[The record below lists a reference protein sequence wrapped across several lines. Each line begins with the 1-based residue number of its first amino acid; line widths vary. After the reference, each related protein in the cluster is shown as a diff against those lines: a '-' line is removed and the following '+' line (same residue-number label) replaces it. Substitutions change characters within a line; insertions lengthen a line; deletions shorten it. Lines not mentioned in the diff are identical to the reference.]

1 MADNSTIIRLDII
14 KYNPIGIEKN
24 ACFATNLLYYCGR
37 VGVKGSLFNIP
48 QMLPMKKQKYLVEN
62 GMRQGYIKGRQG
74 ETGS

>member
-1 MADNSTIIRLDII
+1 MSTANVTD
-14 KYNPIGIEKN
+14 E
-24 ACFATNLLYYCGR
+24 
-37 VGVKGSLFNIP
+37 IP